1 MPIKMGEDTF
11 WVDVCQEDK
20 KTGVLKSEGTAIPE
34 DSIMLKLDMEGNGM
48 SNANPAPTQGRNKHI
63 AESANFLGKFKCI
76 FSCIE
81 LLTRFFISYF
91 RYRRQ

>member
-1 MPIKMGEDTF
+1 MGEDTF

-48 SNANPAPTQGRNKHI
+48 SNSNPPANPGTK
-63 AESANFLGKFKCI
+63 
-76 FSCIE
+76 
-81 LLTRFFISYF
+81 ISLPNQPIS
-91 RYRRQ
+91 REIDV